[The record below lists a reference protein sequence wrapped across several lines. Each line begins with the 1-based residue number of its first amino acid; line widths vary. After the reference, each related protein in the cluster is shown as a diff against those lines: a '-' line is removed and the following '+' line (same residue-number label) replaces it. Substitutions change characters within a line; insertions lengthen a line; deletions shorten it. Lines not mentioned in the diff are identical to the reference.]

1 VSHPVFKTGSRRIT
15 PAVAGSIPALSA
27 NFHIHYGPDPKKSM
41 NTSQRALQSLP
52 AIDKLLHKKEVKHL
66 ISLYG
71 IDVVKHAARSA
82 IDIFRTQIKSGKPAP
97 SGQEVIEN
105 IQHLL
110 LSFTQRSLKKV
121 FNATG
126 IIINTNLGRAPF
138 GEEMTNEVMELLK
151 GYNNLE
157 FDLEKGDRG
166 NRAIHVR
173 ELLKYLTGAEDI
185 LIVNNCAAA
194 VMFCLRT
201 FAKNKEVIVSRGEL
215 VEIGGS
221 FRIPEIMAASD
232 CKMVE
237 VGTTNKT
244 KPEDYKRAVTKKTA
258 MLFKAHKSNYVIR
271 GFTQE
276 VELKDLVKIGN
287 ELNIP
292 VMFDQGSG
300 LLRKISHIAFSSE
313 PDIRTCVST
322 GVDLVCF
329 SGDKLL
335 GGPQAGI
342 IAGKKAFIDRLRKEP
357 MFRALRVCKTTLAF
371 LETACLAYLSDET
384 LLKKSMI
391 FRLLND
397 KPEHIESKAK
407 KLAGL
412 LSKNSIICEVS
423 DNKVMI
429 GGGSLPEET
438 LASKAVLV
446 RFEKGTK
453 KEQAEFS
460 EQLYSA
466 LLLKSEP
473 VVGILVKGKLLLD
486 VLTIEEKDIEKIAR
500 IVSEAYAGLSAE
512 P

>member
-1 VSHPVFKTGSRRIT
+1 MNIS
-15 PAVAGSIPALSA
+15 
-27 NFHIHYGPDPKKSM
+27 KK
-41 NTSQRALQSLP
+41 ALQSLP
-52 AIDKLLHKKEVKHL
+52 AIDKLLHSERAKQFV
-66 ISLYG
+66 SVYG
-71 IDVVKHAARSA
+71 IDSVKHAVRAAVDFFREEIKNGEQA
-82 IDIFRTQIKSGKPAP
+82 PEVHLIFEK
-97 SGQEVIEN
+97 IEQYLVL
-105 IQHLL
+105 I
-110 LSFTQRSLKKV
+110 SQRSLRKV
-121 FNATG
+121 YNATG

-138 GEEMTNEVMELLK
+138 GMEMTQEVLELLA

-166 NRAIHVR
+166 NRNVHVR

-194 VMFCLRT
+194 VMLCLRT
-201 FAKNKEVIVSRGEL
+201 FAKNREVIVSRGEL

-221 FRIPEIMAASD
+221 FRVPEIMAASD
-232 CKMVE
+232 CKMIE

-244 KPEDYKRAVTKKTA
+244 KSEDYKRAVSKKTA

-276 VELKDLVKIGN
+276 VELKDLVKIGK

-300 LLRKISHIAFSSE
+300 LLRKINHIAFSSE

-342 IAGKKAFIDRLRKEP
+342 IAGKKVYIDKLRKEP

-371 LETACLAYLSDET
+371 LETACLAYLSDDT
-384 LLKKSMI
+384 LLKKSLI
-391 FRLLND
+391 FRLLNE
-397 KPEHIESKAK
+397 KPEQIQSKAY

-412 LSKNSIICEVS
+412 LSKKGILCEVT
-423 DNKVMI
+423 DNTVMI
-429 GGGSLPEET
+429 GGGSLPEES
-438 LASKAVLV
+438 LASKGV
-446 RFEKGTK
+446 RIKFETGTK
-453 KEQAEFS
+453 KDQAESS
-460 EQLYSA
+460 ERLYRS
-466 LLLKSEP
+466 LLLKPEP
-473 VVGILVKGKLLLD
+473 VVGILVRGRLLLD
-486 VLTIEEKDIEKIAR
+486 VLTIEETDIGHIAE
-500 IVSEAYAGLSAE
+500 IVAETVAGLS
-512 P
+512 